1 MLDQATKKRIDDA
14 RNILVGVIPNP
25 QSQVE
30 QITIALIYKFM
41 DDMDQESIAMGGEAS
56 FFVNEFERYSWSNI
70 FDPRKGGYEMLNLYA
85 EAIERMDI
93 NPHIPQLFRDIFK
106 NAYLPYRDPEILK
119 LFLKTINEFQYDHS
133 ERLGDAFEY
142 LLSVLSSQGDAG
154 QFRTPRHIIE
164 FMVQV
169 VAPQKHETILDP
181 ACGTAGFLISAYKY
195 IRQSNTHKN
204 PGDLLTV
211 HDRER
216 MVDNFTGYDISPD
229 MVRLSLVNM
238 YLHGFVDPNIIA
250 YDTLTSEERWN
261 EYADVILAN
270 PPFMSP
276 KGGIRPHKKFSVQS
290 KRSEVLFV
298 DYMAEHLTPDGR
310 AAIIVPEGV
319 IFKSDKAYKS
329 LRKNLIEK
337 NFLWAV
343 VSLPSGVFNPYAG
356 VKTSILFLDK
366 VLAKKTDRVLFVKV
380 ENDGY
385 DLGAQRRPID
395 KNDLPTALK
404 VMQAWQKAV
413 QEKGGEGFDT
423 NQNTSI
429 STMLVEKARLT
440 EKGEYNF
447 TGERYRDVKRLENKH
462 WELVELDKVVI
473 FNPKKVEV
481 SSQPD
486 DLEVTFLPMEDLNE
500 NRMYFEPK
508 KVKTK
513 GEVYKGYTYFTEN
526 DVLLAKVTPCFEN
539 GKSGIAKNLKNK
551 IGFGSTEYFVLRP
564 TEKIL
569 PEFLYSLISESRFKE
584 LGKFSMT
591 GTGGLQRVTPDFVK
605 NYRIPLPPLETQR
618 EIVEEIEGYQRII
631 DGARMVVDNWKP
643 NIELELEEAR
653 KAAGVDEWEMVK
665 LGDVCEFM
673 TGGTPSSKVKKYYE
687 GGDIPWLVS
696 GDIHLGEI
704 FDCSGRITKLGME
717 NSNAKFL
724 PKDSVL
730 IALNGQGKTRGTV
743 ALLRMDN
750 ATCNQSLVSINTI
763 DKEKVLPE
771 FIYYQLKEKYQEIRN
786 ITGDNQRSGLN
797 IPIIKNIKIV
807 IPPMEIQETI
817 TQSINKELKIIENNY
832 ELINSFTEKTKKKIN
847 KIWEG
852 K

>member
-56 FFVNEFERYSWSNI
+56 FFVNEFERYGWSNI

-195 IRQSNTHKN
+195 IRQTNTRKN

-211 HDRER
+211 QDRER

-290 KRSEVLFV
+290 NRSEVLFV

-310 AAIIVPEGV
+310 AAIIVPEGI

-395 KNDLPTALK
+395 KNDLPAALQ
-404 VMQAWQKAV
+404 VLQAWQQAV
-413 QEKGGEGFDT
+413 HEKGGEGFDA
-423 NQNTSI
+423 NQFSGI
-429 STMLVEKARLT
+429 SALLVEKARLA
-440 EKGEYNF
+440 ENGEYNF
-447 TGERYRDVKRLENKH
+447 SADRYRKESTKINQRFQMKRIGDICVFEYGKPLKAENRIKGEYPVFGSNGIVGYHNDYLVKGPFIVVGRKGSAGSVHYSEKNGFPIDTTFFIKLENENEILQKF
-462 WELVELDKVVI
+462 LFLILNSLD
-473 FNPKKVEV
+473 
-481 SSQPD
+481 
-486 DLEVTFLPMEDLNE
+486 
-500 NRMYFEPK
+500 
-508 KVKTK
+508 
-513 GEVYKGYTYFTEN
+513 
-526 DVLLAKVTPCFEN
+526 
-539 GKSGIAKNLKNK
+539 LKNVNVQA
-551 IGFGSTEYFVLRP
+551 GVP
-564 TEKIL
+564 
-569 PEFLYSLISESRFKE
+569 
-584 LGKFSMT
+584 
-591 GTGGLQRVTPDFVK
+591 GLNRNDAY
-605 NYRIPLPPLETQR
+605 NLEIPVPPIEIQR

-717 NSNAKFL
+717 NSNAKLL

-743 ALLRMDN
+743 ALLRMEN
-750 ATCNQSLVSINTI
+750 ATCNQSLVSIKPI
-763 DKEKVLPE
+763 DQQKLLPE
-771 FIYYQLKEKYQEIRN
+771 FLYYQLKGKYKDIRN

-797 IPIIKNIKIV
+797 IPILKNIEILIPNINIQKQIVDSVFHEEKIIKNNQK
-807 IPPMEIQETI
+807 
-817 TQSINKELKIIENNY
+817 
-832 ELINSFTEKTKKKIN
+832 LIFSFSEKTKNAVN
-847 KIWEG
+847 KIWGVKIE
-852 K
+852 